1 MNSKIVTLIICCCCT
16 FTALAQS
23 NYAVK
28 GLISD
33 TTTNVKM
40 DQATIS
46 VLDARDSLLQKF
58 TYTDKGVFNISNLK
72 PGKFLIMVNYP
83 DYADFVESFTLDASK
98 PVYNF
103 GNIKMIL
110 QSKLLNE
117 VIIKAK
123 VVAIKI
129 KGDTTEFNAAAYA
142 TQKNAKVEDLLKQLQ
157 GMKINQSGVIIFQG
171 EPVTKILVDGE
182 EFFSDD
188 PGLVSKT
195 VRADMV
201 SKVQV
206 YDQKSDQA
214 KLTGIEDGVKVK
226 TINIV
231 LREDK
236 KKGVFGKL
244 DGGYG
249 TEDYYTGQMMFNKFS
264 PKEKIA
270 AYGNI
275 GNTGK
280 VGLSGNDNSKYNMGY
295 GDGDYGGYG
304 LPFARDGGAH
314 YDSKWNKDKETIN
327 ANYKIGALTTE
338 GSSSTMTQN
347 NLPDNFNKT
356 TSNSSFQRYNSSQSL
371 NTVFTSKLDSTS
383 DLRTQISGNINTGR
397 SDNSTKSTTLRGN
410 GILLNNN
417 DLNISNS
424 SNYKYL
430 YASGNYTKRLKKK
443 GRSVSLN
450 ASTTTTQSDAN
461 NYMKSEL
468 AYYSNQGDL
477 DSVNRIDQYKPTDY
491 KSNSVSAG
499 FSFTETFF
507 KHISVTAN
515 YNFSQND
522 VSSRQLSF
530 NKLSDH
536 YDILD
541 SAFSSNFKLKTVT
554 NAYGLSMGYT
564 TTKTYVNIGTSV
576 SDANMEQKDQFAY
589 DNLNRKF
596 TNWSPSANFRY
607 QLSKAAAVTLNY
619 YGNSRQPNSSQLQ
632 PLRQNTDPLNIILG
646 NPTLKP
652 SFSNRLSFNYRLYQ
666 PTLDRG
672 INVYLGGA
680 KEMNT
685 IVNNRVVDSNGVST
699 SQWSNLKS
707 NQPTSWY
714 ANVEFYGHATKLDFI
729 LSLNFQVDGSSN
741 FNYVNNQLNE
751 SKSFNYSPYINIWK
765 NTATYSYNFNIGPK
779 YYRNSSS
786 LQQINNN
793 RHGFF
798 TEVGFKTKLPYNFF
812 ISSDMNYEYT
822 AKNKV
827 FNQDFSRVLLKSSIG
842 KTFLKEENLKVTISG
857 NDLLNQNT
865 GYSRYGSID
874 SFTETRNTTI
884 RRYFMFSVTWDFAKF
899 GKSLQ
904 PQQ

>member
-1 MNSKIVTLIICCCCT
+1 
-16 FTALAQS
+16 
-23 NYAVK
+23 
-28 GLISD
+28 
-33 TTTNVKM
+33 
-40 DQATIS
+40 
-46 VLDARDSLLQKF
+46 
-58 TYTDKGVFNISNLK
+58 
-72 PGKFLIMVNYP
+72 
-83 DYADFVESFTLDASK
+83 
-98 PVYNF
+98 
-103 GNIKMIL
+103 
-110 QSKLLNE
+110 
-117 VIIKAK
+117 
-123 VVAIKI
+123 
-129 KGDTTEFNAAAYA
+129 
-142 TQKNAKVEDLLKQLQ
+142 
-157 GMKINQSGVIIFQG
+157 
-171 EPVTKILVDGE
+171 
-182 EFFSDD
+182 
-188 PGLVSKT
+188 
-195 VRADMV
+195 
-201 SKVQV
+201 
-206 YDQKSDQA
+206 
-214 KLTGIEDGVKVK
+214 
-226 TINIV
+226 
-231 LREDK
+231 
-236 KKGVFGKL
+236 
-244 DGGYG
+244 
-249 TEDYYTGQMMFNKFS
+249 
-264 PKEKIA
+264 
-270 AYGNI
+270 
-275 GNTGK
+275 
-280 VGLSGNDNSKYNMGY
+280 
-295 GDGDYGGYG
+295 
-304 LPFARDGGAH
+304 
-314 YDSKWNKDKETIN
+314 
-327 ANYKIGALTTE
+327 
-338 GSSSTMTQN
+338 
-347 NLPDNFNKT
+347 
-356 TSNSSFQRYNSSQSL
+356 
-371 NTVFTSKLDSTS
+371 
-383 DLRTQISGNINTGR
+383 
-397 SDNSTKSTTLRGN
+397 
-410 GILLNNN
+410 LLNNN
-417 DLNISNS
+417 DLSTSNS

-507 KHISVTAN
+507 KHISVTAS

-522 VSSRQLSF
+522 VSSSQLSF

-596 TNWSPSANFRY
+596 TNWNPSANFRY

-672 INVYLGGA
+672 INVYLGGT

-707 NQPTSWY
+707 KQPTSWY

-751 SKSFNYSPYINIWK
+751 SKSFNYSPYISIWK

-779 YYRNSSS
+779 YYQNSTS

-884 RRYFMFSVTWDFAKF
+884 RRYFMFSVTWDFSKF

>member
-1 MNSKIVTLIICCCCT
+1 MRFKIVTLIICCCCT
-16 FTALAQS
+16 FTALAQT

-28 GLISD
+28 GIVSD

-46 VLDARDSLLQKF
+46 VLDARDSILQKF
-58 TYTDKGVFNISNLK
+58 TYADKGAFNISNLK

-236 KKGVFGKL
+236 RKGVFGKV

-249 TEDYYTGQMMFNKFS
+249 TDDYYTGQMMFNKFD
-264 PKEKIA
+264 PKKKIA

-275 GNTGK
+275 GNTGN
-280 VGLSGNDNSKYNMGY
+280 VGLSGDNNSKYGAGY
-295 GDGDYGGYG
+295 SRGNYGGNG

-314 YDSKWNKDKETIN
+314 YDNKWNNDKQSIN

-338 GSSSTMTQN
+338 GSSNTMTQN

-356 TSNSSFQRYNSSQSL
+356 TSNKSFRRYSFNQNL
-371 NTVFTSKLDSTS
+371 DADFTSKLDSTS
-383 DLRTQISGNINTGR
+383 DLSASVYGSIDPGT
-397 SDNSTKSTTLRGN
+397 SDNKTQSFTLRGN
-410 GILLNNN
+410 GVLLNDN
-417 DLNISNS
+417 DVSSIGSN
-424 SNYKYL
+424 NYKYMI
-430 YASGNYTKRLKKK
+430 ASANYTKRFKKK
-443 GRSVSLN
+443 GRSISLN
-450 ASTTTTQSDAN
+450 TRGSSSQFRSD
-461 NYMKSEL
+461 NYMKSDL
-468 AYYSNQGDL
+468 KYYNGMGEL
-477 DSVNRIDQYKPTDY
+477 DSVNSIDQYKPTASN
-491 KSNSVSAG
+491 SNSVSAG
-499 FSFTETFF
+499 FSYNETLF
-507 KHISVTAN
+507 KSISLSAS
-515 YNFSQND
+515 YNFSQSIGTN
-522 VSSRQLSF
+522 SQLSF
-530 NKLSDH
+530 DKSTDR
-536 YDILD
+536 YDKLD
-541 SAFSSNFKLKTVT
+541 SVFSNNFKVKTIT
-554 NAYGLSMGYT
+554 NFYNLRIGYT
-564 TTKTYVNIGTSV
+564 TTKVNLNIGTGI
-576 SDANMEQKDQFAY
+576 SDADSEQKDQLASA
-589 DNLNRKF
+589 DLNRRF
-596 TNWSPSANFRY
+596 TNWRPNARFTY
-607 QLSKAAAVTLNY
+607 QLSKAAAITLNY
-619 YGNSRQPNSSQLQ
+619 NGNTTQPNDYQLQ
-632 PLRQNTDPLNIILG
+632 PLRQNTDPLNITLG
-646 NPTLKP
+646 NPMLKP
-652 SFSNRLSFNYRLYQ
+652 SFNNSFSFNYRLYQ

-672 INVYLGGA
+672 INFNANYGRNI
-680 KEMNT
+680 NT
-685 IVNNRVVDSNGVST
+685 IVYNRVTDSSGVST
-699 SQWSNLKS
+699 SQWSNLTSK
-707 NQPTSWY
+707 QPTDWKV
-714 ANVEFYGHATKLDFI
+714 NTEFYGHATKLNFI
-729 LSLNFQVDGSSN
+729 LSLNFEVDGRNS
-741 FNYVNNQLNE
+741 FNYVNGQLNE
-751 SKSFNYSPYINIWK
+751 SKSIDYSPYVSIWA

-779 YYRNSSS
+779 YYLNSSS

-798 TEVGFKTKLPYNFF
+798 TDLGFSTKLPYNFF
-812 ISSDMNYEYT
+812 ISAEMNYQYT

-842 KTFLKEENLKVTISG
+842 KTFLKEENLKITISG

-865 GYSRYGSID
+865 GFSRYGSID

>member
-1 MNSKIVTLIICCCCT
+1 MNSKIVTLIICCYCT

-46 VLDARDSLLQKF
+46 VLDARDSILQKF
-58 TYTDKGVFNISNLK
+58 TYADKGAFNISHLK

-83 DYADFVESFTLDASK
+83 NYADFVESFTLDASK

-188 PGLVSKT
+188 PGLVSKN

-249 TEDYYTGQMMFNKFS
+249 TDDYYTGQMMFNKFS

-295 GDGDYGGYG
+295 GDGDYGGNG

-314 YDSKWNKDKETIN
+314 YDSK
-327 ANYKIGALTTE
+327 
-338 GSSSTMTQN
+338 
-347 NLPDNFNKT
+347 
-356 TSNSSFQRYNSSQSL
+356 
-371 NTVFTSKLDSTS
+371 
-383 DLRTQISGNINTGR
+383 
-397 SDNSTKSTTLRGN
+397 
-410 GILLNNN
+410 
-417 DLNISNS
+417 
-424 SNYKYL
+424 
-430 YASGNYTKRLKKK
+430 
-443 GRSVSLN
+443 
-450 ASTTTTQSDAN
+450 
-461 NYMKSEL
+461 
-468 AYYSNQGDL
+468 
-477 DSVNRIDQYKPTDY
+477 
-491 KSNSVSAG
+491 
-499 FSFTETFF
+499 
-507 KHISVTAN
+507 
-515 YNFSQND
+515 
-522 VSSRQLSF
+522 
-530 NKLSDH
+530 
-536 YDILD
+536 
-541 SAFSSNFKLKTVT
+541 
-554 NAYGLSMGYT
+554 
-564 TTKTYVNIGTSV
+564 
-576 SDANMEQKDQFAY
+576 
-589 DNLNRKF
+589 
-596 TNWSPSANFRY
+596 
-607 QLSKAAAVTLNY
+607 
-619 YGNSRQPNSSQLQ
+619 
-632 PLRQNTDPLNIILG
+632 
-646 NPTLKP
+646 
-652 SFSNRLSFNYRLYQ
+652 
-666 PTLDRG
+666 
-672 INVYLGGA
+672 
-680 KEMNT
+680 
-685 IVNNRVVDSNGVST
+685 
-699 SQWSNLKS
+699 
-707 NQPTSWY
+707 
-714 ANVEFYGHATKLDFI
+714 
-729 LSLNFQVDGSSN
+729 
-741 FNYVNNQLNE
+741 
-751 SKSFNYSPYINIWK
+751 
-765 NTATYSYNFNIGPK
+765 
-779 YYRNSSS
+779 
-786 LQQINNN
+786 
-793 RHGFF
+793 
-798 TEVGFKTKLPYNFF
+798 
-812 ISSDMNYEYT
+812 
-822 AKNKV
+822 
-827 FNQDFSRVLLKSSIG
+827 
-842 KTFLKEENLKVTISG
+842 
-857 NDLLNQNT
+857 
-865 GYSRYGSID
+865 
-874 SFTETRNTTI
+874 
-884 RRYFMFSVTWDFAKF
+884 
-899 GKSLQ
+899 
-904 PQQ
+904 